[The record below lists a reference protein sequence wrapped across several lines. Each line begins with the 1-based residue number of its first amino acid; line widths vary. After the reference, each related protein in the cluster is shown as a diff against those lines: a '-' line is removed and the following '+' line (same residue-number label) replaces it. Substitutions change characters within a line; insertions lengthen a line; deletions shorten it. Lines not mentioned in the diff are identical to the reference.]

1 MLSYQ
6 EDRKLERLLEEL
18 YLDDNELAEDDI
30 VIVGWPIIPIL
41 LPSSGNCCT
50 YNYASYNS

>member
-18 YLDDNELAEDDI
+18 YLDDNELAEDDV
-30 VIVGWPIIPIL
+30 VIVGWPIAPIPM
-41 LPSSGNCCT
+41 PFSYSCCT
-50 YNYASYNS
+50 YNYTNYNG